1 MTWERPDPDAGPG
14 GLLGWS
20 VPLVRFAGIRFR
32 VHFTFLAY
40 AGLLLLM
47 AAFGPPGGTPLHG
60 LASNI
65 TAVAALLAVVLVR
78 ETARALVVRSA
89 GGTAEEVL
97 LWPLGSLRGIEPAPG
112 ATAALLSAAPGIA
125 ASVVLL
131 AVVGVPLGAVTGEWA
146 TVALPDPFDASW
158 LSNPH
163 PAWVEALWIL
173 QWTGVQ
179 VALVS
184 LLPLLPL
191 DGGRVAM
198 AIAIRSR
205 GEFDAPRVAA
215 TFSLVASAILGIAA
229 MVRVYP
235 TLLSVAIAC
244 AGFAAVLLWRLR
256 AGDAVAASARPEWM
270 PPRDDDSGREE
281 RERRDRAERER
292 AARAAEE
299 RAVDA
304 VLEKIAREG
313 ADRLTDAERA
323 TLARATERRRGT
335 RG

>member
-1 MTWERPDPDAGPG
+1 MTWERSDPDAGPG
-14 GLLGWS
+14 GLLAWS
-20 VPLVRFAGIRFR
+20 IPFVRFAGIRFR
-32 VHFTFLAY
+32 IHFTFLAY

-60 LASNI
+60 VASSL
-65 TAVAALLAVVLVR
+65 TAIAALLAVVLVR

-89 GGTAEEVL
+89 GGSADEVL
-97 LWPLGSLRGIEPAPG
+97 LWPLGSLRGIEPASG
-112 ATAALLSAAPGIA
+112 ATA
-125 ASVVLL
+125 VLL
-131 AVVGVPLGAVTGEWA
+131 AALPGAAASIVLLAAVGVPLGAVTGEWA

-163 PAWVEALWIL
+163 PAWMEGLWIL

-179 VALVS
+179 LALIS

-191 DGGRVAM
+191 DGGRVVT
-198 AIAIRSR
+198 AICIRSR

-215 TFSLVASAILGIAA
+215 TFSLAASALLGVGA

-244 AGFAAVLLWRLR
+244 AGYAAVLLWRLR

-270 PPRDDDSGREE
+270 PARDDDAEREE
-281 RERRDRAERER
+281 RDRRDQAERDR

-323 TLARATERRRGT
+323 TLARATERRRNA
-335 RG
+335 RR

>member
-1 MTWERPDPDAGPG
+1 MSWERPDPDAGPG
-14 GLLGWS
+14 GLLAWS
-20 VPLVRFAGIRFR
+20 VPLLRFAGIRFR
-32 VHFTFLAY
+32 LHFTFLAY

-47 AAFGPPGGTPLHG
+47 AAFGPAGGTPLHG
-60 LASNI
+60 MTSNV
-65 TAVAALLAVVLVR
+65 TAIVALLAVVLVR
-78 ETARALVVRSA
+78 ESVRALVVRAA
-89 GGTAEEVL
+89 GGSADEVL
-97 LWPLGSLRGIEPAPG
+97 LWPLGSLRGIDPAPG
-112 ATAALLSAAPGIA
+112 PTAALLSAVPGAA
-125 ASVVLL
+125 ASIVLL
-131 AVVGVPLGAVTGEWA
+131 ACVGIPLGAVTGEWMA
-146 TVALPDPFDASW
+146 VALPDPFDATW

-163 PAWVEALWIL
+163 PAWMEVLWIV

-179 VALVS
+179 VALLS

-191 DGGRVAM
+191 DGGRVVGAV
-198 AIAIRSR
+198 ALRSR

-215 TFSLVASAILGIAA
+215 TFSLVASGVLGVLA

-256 AGDAVAASARPEWM
+256 AGDAVASSSRPDWV
-270 PPRDDDSGREE
+270 PAPDDDADRED
-281 RERRDRAERER
+281 RERRAQAERDR

-323 TLARATERRRGT
+323 TLARATERRRGG

>member
-32 VHFTFLAY
+32 LHFTFLAY

-60 LASNI
+60 LASNL
-65 TAVAALLAVVLVR
+65 TAIGALVAVVLLR
-78 ETARALVVRSA
+78 EAARALVVRSA
-89 GGTAEEVL
+89 GGSVDEVL

-112 ATAALLSAAPGIA
+112 ATAMLLSALPGAA

-163 PAWVEALWIL
+163 PAWMEALWIL

-179 VALVS
+179 VALLA

-198 AIAIRSR
+198 AIALRSR
-205 GEFDAPRVAA
+205 GEFEAPRAVA
-215 TFSLVASAILGIAA
+215 TFSLVASGLLGIGA

-270 PPRDDDSGREE
+270 PVVDDDADREA
-281 RERRDRAERER
+281 RERREQAERDR
-292 AARAAEE
+292 SAQAAEE

-304 VLEKIAREG
+304 VLDKIAREG

-323 TLARATERRRGT
+323 TLARATERRRNP